1 MKLDLSPSLR
11 DTERSVPISTWL
23 WNRVREEKTWMGNSW
38 KDGWRRRRW
47 IPSGS
52 WWARA
57 RLSITTTSCTSSSW
71 YNDVDGERDD
81 RSWTFDGSFGTK
93 SAHGLWNKNNDPQL
107 ERERERESKPMIRS
121 DIPRTIA
128 IQCRHSLDMK
138 TSSQTRLYTHTRH
151 CQCAE
156 TPVGGSQPL
165 TGSPVSRLYAA
176 LPTLFSP
183 PSGAADLHRINDTS
197 IPSLSQ

>member
-1 MKLDLSPSLR
+1 MVVEQGKRKKKPGWEIHGKMADAGDVGFLPGVGGHALACLLQQR
-11 DTERSVPISTWL
+11 
-23 WNRVREEKTWMGNSW
+23 RV
-38 KDGWRRRRW
+38 RRRRGTTMSTERET
-47 IPSGS
+47 IGHEHLTVVL
-52 WWARA
+52 ARRA
-57 RLSITTTSCTSSSW
+57 RTVSGTRITTHSW
-71 YNDVDGERDD
+71 KENE
-81 RSWTFDGSFGTK
+81 K
-93 SAHGLWNKNNDPQL
+93 
-107 ERERERESKPMIRS
+107 ERERESKPMIRS

-128 IQCRHSLDMK
+128 IQRRHSLDMK